1 MLDSLLNLMSDG
13 QFHSGERLGEQLGIS
28 RAAVWKALKP
38 LADDGF
44 PIQRIRGRGY
54 KIPQGASMLC
64 KERIESHMP
73 TELASRWEWHLS
85 ERIDS
90 TNAQAQ
96 RLIATGAPR
105 ALVCLSEQQSSGR
118 GRRGR
123 EWTSPFAQ
131 NIYLT
136 VVEPFEGG
144 AQALEGLSLVVGLAL
159 VGSLEESGYRDCKLK
174 WPNDVL
180 LGGRK
185 LAGVLIEISGDLSA
199 DCYAVIG
206 VGVNVLMNQG
216 GAIDQ
221 AWTSLLLSNQRQVI
235 DRNALVASFMRHLAA
250 SLELFRKQGFAP
262 FAFKWDSYD
271 AWALKHVK
279 VVSGNSV
286 LEGINLGV
294 TEKGALR
301 VSTDAGEVHVNG
313 GEVSLRLN
321 DAS

>member
-1 MLDSLLNLMSDG
+1 MLDSLLKLMSDG
-13 QFHSGERLGEQLGIS
+13 QFHSGERLGAELGIS
-28 RAAVWKALKP
+28 RAAVWKMLKP
-38 LADDGF
+38 LAEDGF

-54 KIPQGASMLC
+54 RMPKGASMLS
-64 KERIESHMP
+64 KEQINSL
-73 TELASRWEWHLS
+73 LASELSARWEWHIS

-105 ALVCLSEQQSSGR
+105 ALVCITEQQTSGR

-136 VVEPFEGG
+136 AVEPFEGG

-159 VGSLEESGYRDCKLK
+159 VKSLEDSGYRDCRLK

-185 LAGVLIEISGDLSA
+185 LAGILIEIAGDLSA

-206 VGVNVLMNQG
+206 VGVNVLMSEA

-221 AWTSLLLSNQRQVI
+221 AWTSLLLSGQRKEL
-235 DRNALVASFMRHLAA
+235 DRNELVASFMRQLAV
-250 SLELFRKQGFAP
+250 SLEVFRDQGFTP
-262 FAFKWDSYD
+262 FVDDWLRYD
-271 AWALKHVK
+271 AWAGRQVR
-279 VVSGNSV
+279 VVSGASV
-286 LEGINLGV
+286 IEGTNLGV
-294 TEKGALR
+294 TNKGALR
-301 VSTDAGEVHVNG
+301 LSTDTGESHVNG